1 MGSTREVDEPKI
13 QVIVLGCGG
22 GPRED
27 NTTAFLVRST
37 ATKWAKASLLAVDA
51 GTHLAAITRIL
62 EKHLPG
68 NTPDAADEQP
78 FTLTE
83 GPFKGLKVPN
93 LSASANAG
101 YIIRTIVDTY
111 LITHPHLDH
120 ISGFVINT
128 SSLPGARPKR
138 LAGLPSTI
146 NAFKEHIF
154 NNVIWPNLSDENNGA
169 GLVTYMRLVDGGSP
183 AMGDGEGKGYMEI
196 CDGLSVKAWS
206 VSHGHCIEKH
216 SHRGSGAGLPEG
228 SPRLGPTSFSQ
239 MERSTRSNSGRILSP
254 ADVLRT
260 DPFDRVCVYD
270 SSAYFIRDIASG
282 REVLMFGDVEPDSI
296 SLSPRNKQVWKEAAP
311 KIVAGKLGAIF
322 IECSYDDSRSEDT
335 LFGHLAPRYLIEELK
350 SLVTQVHAYNG
361 RDKEKKKRK
370 RVSERNELRQR
381 STRRTSLSKDS
392 PISPLTRTSR
402 RSFEFEVTQGDV
414 IAEQSD
420 GTASAA
426 QELSMRGQGELLLK
440 GVKVVVIHTKDKLDD
455 GPAIGDVILQ
465 ELLDWESEEQLGCEF
480 VVPKFGDAL
489 YF

>member
-1 MGSTREVDEPKI
+1 MGSTREVDEPKM

-27 NTTAFLVRST
+27 NTTSFLVRST
-37 ATKWAKASLLAVDA
+37 ATKWSRGSLLAVDA

-62 EKHLPG
+62 EKHLPAK
-68 NTPDAADEQP
+68 TSHDADELP
-78 FTLTE
+78 HTLTE
-83 GPFKGLKVPN
+83 GPFKGLKLPN
-93 LSASANAG
+93 FSASANAG
-101 YIIRTIVDTY
+101 YIVRTIVDAY

-128 SSLPGARPKR
+128 SSLPGTRPKR

-169 GLVTYMRLVDGGSP
+169 GLVTYMRLVEGGSP

-196 CDGLSVKAWS
+196 CEGLSVKTWS

-216 SHRGSGAGLPEG
+216 SHRGSNAGLPEG
-228 SPRLGPTSFSQ
+228 SPRLGPTSISQ
-239 MERSTRSNSGRILSP
+239 MELSTRSSSGRILSP

-260 DPFDRVCVYD
+260 DPYDRVCVYD

-282 REVLMFGDVEPDSI
+282 REVLIFGDVEPDSI
-296 SLSPRNKQVWKEAAP
+296 SLSPRNKQVWSEAAP
-311 KIVAGKLGAIF
+311 KVVAGQLGAIF

-350 SLVTQVHAYNG
+350 SLVAQVHSYNG
-361 RDKEKKKRK
+361 RAKEKKKRK
-370 RVSERNELRQR
+370 RISERNELRQR
-381 STRRTSLSKDS
+381 STRTSLSKDS
-392 PISPLTRTSR
+392 PVSPLTRTSR
-402 RSFEFEVTQGDV
+402 RSFEFEVTQADG
-414 IAEQSD
+414 IEEQSD
-420 GTASAA
+420 GAAAAS
-426 QELSMRGQGELLLK
+426 QEHSMRGQGELLLR
-440 GVKVVVIHTKDKLDD
+440 GIKVVVIHTKEKLDD
-455 GPAIGDVILQ
+455 GPAIGDLILQ

-480 VVPKFGDAL
+480 IVPKFGDAL